1 MKKGLYNL
9 LCILFFGTS
18 YSQFYTDP
26 LKVKLDSVFSSIN
39 QNDPGGYIYVQMGN
53 QILYYKQFGI
63 ADIETKK
70 QFDDYTLVNL
80 GGLSK
85 TFIAYGI
92 LILQQEGKLNLEDS
106 ILKFIPDFKNKD
118 FAKKIKI
125 RHLLTH
131 TSGLKDL
138 PLQKMDSVHFLN
150 IKDGENFDLVKYSN
164 TLAFE
169 PGNNFLYSDQ
179 AFSALVIILEKVS
192 GVSWQEFVQQKICAP
207 AGMTFTKFSGKPD
220 EQVSGSHGYRKIN
233 GVYSEHDQGEVPKM
247 YTAVNGGVWS
257 NVVDLR
263 KYLYA
268 LQYCLFLKCDN
279 VKLSQELLVPFNW
292 YSPHRPPH
300 SYCWFI
306 GQIPETESSSISY
319 EGKIGGYRTEVM
331 FVPSSELNIVI
342 VSNNSTSYSQQL
354 IPFLKKFNYIK

>member
-1 MKKGLYNL
+1 MKKGLFSFLCSL
-9 LCILFFGTS
+9 LLGCSFGQS
-18 YSQFYTDP
+18 YTEP
-26 LKVKLDSVFSSIN
+26 LKVKLDSVFSFIN
-39 QNDPGGYIYVQMGN
+39 QNDPGGYMYVQMGN
-53 QILYYKQFGI
+53 QILYYRQFGI
-63 ADIETKK
+63 ADLESKK
-70 QFDDYTLVNL
+70 QFDDYTLVNI

-92 LILQQEGKLNLEDS
+92 LLLQQEGKLNLEDS
-106 ILKFIPDFKNKD
+106 ILKYIPDFKNKE

-138 PLQKMDSVHFLN
+138 PLQKMDSAHFLN
-150 IKDGENFDLVKYSN
+150 IKDDENFNLVKYSN

-179 AFSALVIILEKVS
+179 AFSALVTILEKAS
-192 GVSWQEFVQQKICAP
+192 GISWQQFLQEKIFNP
-207 AGMTFTKFSGKPD
+207 AGMTFTKLSGKPG
-220 EQVSGSHGYRKIN
+220 EKTNAAHGYRKLKGN
-233 GVYSEHDQGEVPKM
+233 YSEYDQDEVPKM

-268 LQYCLFLKCDN
+268 LQYCLFIKCEN
-279 VKLSQELLVPFNW
+279 VKLSQELLLPFNW

-306 GQIPETESSSISY
+306 DQVPNIETSNISY
-319 EGKIGGYRTEVM
+319 EGKIGGYTSHIIII
-331 FVPSSELNIVI
+331 PSSELNIVI
-342 VSNNSTSYSQQL
+342 VSNNSVSYAPLL
-354 IPFLKKFNYIK
+354 IPVLKEFNYIK

>member
-1 MKKGLYNL
+1 MKKGLYSL
-9 LCILFFGTS
+9 LCSLAFGLT
-18 YSQFYTDP
+18 YSQFYTEP
-26 LKVKLDSVFSSIN
+26 LKVKLDSVLSFIN
-39 QNDPGGYIYVQMGN
+39 ENEPGGYIYVQMGN
-53 QILYYKQFGI
+53 QILYYRQFGI
-63 ADIETKK
+63 ADLESKQ
-70 QFDDYTLVNL
+70 QFDDYTLVNV

-92 LILQQEGKLNLEDS
+92 LLLQQEGKLNIEDS
-106 ILKFIPDFKNKD
+106 ILKYIPDFKNKD
-118 FAKKIKI
+118 LAKKIKI

-138 PLQKMDSVHFLN
+138 PMQKMDSIHFLN
-150 IKDGENFDLVKYSN
+150 IKDSENFDLVKYSN

-179 AFSALVIILEKVS
+179 AFSALVLILEKVS
-192 GVSWQEFVQQKICAP
+192 GLSWQQFLKDKIFA
-207 AGMTFTKFSGKPD
+207 AVGMTFTK
-220 EQVSGSHGYRKIN
+220 VSGEPGEKTTAAHGYRKIN
-233 GVYSEHDQGEVPKM
+233 SKYSEYDQGEVPKI

-268 LQYCLFLKCDN
+268 LQYCLFISCEN

-306 GQIPETESSSISY
+306 DQLPEIESPNFRYS
-319 EGKIGGYRTEVM
+319 GKIGGYCADLLV
-331 FVPSSELNIVI
+331 VPSSELSIVV
-342 VSNNSTSYSQQL
+342 VSNNNISYTPL
-354 IPFLKKFNYIK
+354 ILPVLKQFNYIK

>member
-106 ILKFIPDFKNKD
+106 ILKFIPDFKIKTSP
-118 FAKKIKI
+118 KK
-125 RHLLTH
+125 
-131 TSGLKDL
+131 
-138 PLQKMDSVHFLN
+138 
-150 IKDGENFDLVKYSN
+150 
-164 TLAFE
+164 
-169 PGNNFLYSDQ
+169 
-179 AFSALVIILEKVS
+179 
-192 GVSWQEFVQQKICAP
+192 
-207 AGMTFTKFSGKPD
+207 
-220 EQVSGSHGYRKIN
+220 
-233 GVYSEHDQGEVPKM
+233 
-247 YTAVNGGVWS
+247 
-257 NVVDLR
+257 
-263 KYLYA
+263 
-268 LQYCLFLKCDN
+268 
-279 VKLSQELLVPFNW
+279 
-292 YSPHRPPH
+292 
-300 SYCWFI
+300 
-306 GQIPETESSSISY
+306 
-319 EGKIGGYRTEVM
+319 
-331 FVPSSELNIVI
+331 
-342 VSNNSTSYSQQL
+342 
-354 IPFLKKFNYIK
+354 